1 MRKSLVI
8 FALMFL
14 MAALF
19 TAGAFAQTTTIRYFM
34 WDPEFQEMERG
45 LVEEFEKENPD
56 IEVEFT
62 ALEPT
67 NYWPKISAMAAA
79 GELPDVFNMSSG
91 YIDQWAQD
99 GLLMNIQDKVDELPQ
114 DDYFTRVFSTLRYPD
129 KTESDMYGIPYAWVT
144 TVLYYNKDMFD
155 AAGVEYPNEDWS
167 WEDFRRAAEELTLD
181 ENGDGVPEVYGH
193 WWYGRYAHVEP
204 WVYANG
210 GRILNEEKTRIDVDE
225 KAREALQFLGDLSN
239 KYNVSP
245 PKKDVVGIRQQD
257 MFPLQQTAMWVDG
270 SWNIQHVR
278 DMGQGAFDWGIA
290 KVPQGPSAEPGEYEA
305 YGWPDS
311 LVISKESEHKD
322 AAWKLIKYLIGKNR
336 PIESY
341 MAGKVPI
348 LKSLAESDEWL
359 ETEKEPEEM
368 EIILELGEL
377 MGRTS
382 FTIGWGEW
390 RGYADTGGSGM
401 NGVLDSVTNGE
412 MTVDEAIEAFT
423 EHGNTVLE
431 RYYEE

>member
-1 MRKSLVI
+1 MKKSLMI
-8 FALMFL
+8 FALVLL
-14 MAALF
+14 MTALF
-19 TAGAFAQTTTIRYFM
+19 TAGVFAQKTTIRYFM

-155 AAGVEYPNEDWS
+155 AAGVEYPNEDWT
-167 WEDFRRAAEELTLD
+167 WEDFRKAAEELTID

-210 GRILNEEKTRIDVDE
+210 GRILNDLKTRIDVDE

-311 LVISKESEHKD
+311 LVISKESEHKE

-336 PIESY
+336 PVDSY

-359 ETEKEPEEM
+359 ETDNDPEEI
-368 EIILELGEL
+368 EIVLELGEL

-412 MTVDEAIEAFT
+412 MTVDEAVEEFT

>member
-1 MRKSLVI
+1 MI
-8 FALMFL
+8 FALVL
-14 MAALF
+14 LITALF
-19 TAGAFAQTTTIRYFM
+19 TAGVFAQKTTIRYFM